1 MREYVALLR
10 GINVGGRNAVPMPAL
25 RALFESLGHE
35 RVTTYIQSGNVCFTS
50 APTRATAGVGGDPPG
65 QGAASGRAGVASPG
79 DLAAEIEGAIL
90 QTFGL
95 GVRVVLRT
103 RAELAQLAAVNPF
116 LGSEAD
122 RAKIHV
128 VFLAATPTP
137 EGIAKLDP
145 DRFPPDTFAIVG
157 REIFVHYPNGAGR
170 SKLTLDY
177 FERRLGTHGTARN
190 WNTVNELLAR
200 LDG

>member
-1 MREYVALLR
+1 MSEYVALLR
-10 GINVGGRNAVPMPAL
+10 GINVGGRNAVAMPAL
-25 RALFESLGHE
+25 QVVFESLGHE
-35 RVTTYIQSGNVCFTS
+35 RVATYIQSGNICFTS
-50 APTRATAGVGGDPPG
+50 APTRATALARGDAPG
-65 QGAASGRAGVASPG
+65 QTAAPG
-79 DLAAEIEGAIL
+79 PVELAAEIERGIL
-90 QTFGL
+90 DAFGL

-103 RAELAQLAAVNPF
+103 RSELAQLAAVNPF
-116 LGSEAD
+116 LDSEAD

-128 VFLAATPTP
+128 IFLAATPTP
-137 EGIAKLDP
+137 ERIATLDP
-145 DRFPPDTFAIVG
+145 DRFPPDAFAVVG

-170 SKLTLDY
+170 SRLTLDY

>member
-1 MREYVALLR
+1 MSEYVALLR

-50 APTRATAGVGGDPPG
+50 APTRATAGAGGNLRSQVATPG
-65 QGAASGRAGVASPG
+65 SV

-90 QTFGL
+90 QAFRL

-103 RAELAQLAAVNPF
+103 RSELAQLAAVNPF

>member
-1 MREYVALLR
+1 MSEYVALLR
-10 GINVGGRNAVPMPAL
+10 GINVGGRNAVAMPAL
-25 RALFESLGHE
+25 RVVFESLGHE

-50 APTRATAGVGGDPPG
+50 APAGATAGVGGDPPG
-65 QGAASGRAGVASPG
+65 QGAASGRAGVASPV
-79 DLAAEIEGAIL
+79 DLAAEIELAML
-90 QTFGL
+90 QAFGL

-103 RAELAQLAAVNPF
+103 RTELARLAAVNPF
-116 LGSEAD
+116 LDSEAG

-128 VFLAATPTP
+128 FFLAAMPTP
-137 EGIAKLDP
+137 EGLAKLDP
-145 DRFPPDTFAIVG
+145 DRFPPDAFAVVG

-170 SKLTLDY
+170 SRLTLDY

-200 LDG
+200 LHR